1 MISGCRVIN
10 RLTIRDFLEVDA
22 LAGVFA
28 RGGKR
33 LHAADAFLESSS
45 TACATR
51 AGVSACMLSTDSELS
66 ISVQAE
72 SPSGVL
78 RSLVQIFLVLVLL
91 LEGSIAC
98 WAAPIQTS
106 RFVAGS

>member
-10 RLTIRDFLEVDA
+10 CLTIRDFLEVDA
-22 LAGVFA
+22 LAGVVA

-33 LHAADAFLESSS
+33 LQAADAILESSS

-51 AGVSACMLSTDSELS
+51 AGVSACMLSKDSELS
-66 ISVQAE
+66 TSGQAVLQE
-72 SPSGVL
+72 FL
-78 RSLVQIFLVLVLL
+78 RSLAQIFLILVLL
-91 LEGSIAC
+91 LGGSIAR